1 MITNICHLRKRLLL
15 GKFQNSVI
23 KCLVICCTILCGCH
37 RNIAPEEN
45 KPTSFVA
52 KRIMVVVMPSQEF
65 VYSWDG
71 FLSVCDTVFKN
82 SGIAKTAV
90 VLNKEE
96 LANAKD
102 EEAYLWKTLK
112 NPIEKFLPDCLLFI
126 SPGKRSST
134 FRANFLEYRV
144 SLMPID
150 ITAFLL
156 PKLSNDE
163 DVSMSPQSVGFFT
176 LISTGMNKDDRKM
189 GIKSANKF
197 MPILLTTP
205 KIFK

>member
-1 MITNICHLRKRLLL
+1 MITNICHLRKRLSL
-15 GKFQNSVI
+15 GKFQNNII
-23 KCLVICCTILCGCH
+23 KCFLICCTILCGCN
-37 RNIAPEEN
+37 RNIAPQEN

-52 KRIMVVVMPSQEF
+52 KRIMIVVMPSQEF

-96 LANAKD
+96 FKNAKD
-102 EEAYLWKTLK
+102 AEAYLWKTLK

-126 SPGKRSST
+126 MPEKRRSSFVT
-134 FRANFLEYRV
+134 ISLEYRV
-144 SLMPID
+144 TLMPID
-150 ITAFLL
+150 VIALSFS
-156 PKLSNDE
+156 KFSNDE
-163 DVSMSPQSVGFFT
+163 NSDMTPQSVGFFT
-176 LISTGMNKDDRKM
+176 LFSTGMNKDDRKM

-197 MPILLTTP
+197 MPVLRK
-205 KIFK
+205 KISNI

>member
-1 MITNICHLRKRLLL
+1 MVINVCHLGKRLLL
-15 GKFQNSVI
+15 RKFRNNI
-23 KCLVICCTILCGCH
+23 IMCFVICCTILCGCS

-52 KRIMVVVMPSQEF
+52 KRIMIVVMPSQEF

-96 LANAKD
+96 LKNTKD
-102 EEAYLWKTLK
+102 KEAYLWKTLK

-126 SPGKRSST
+126 MPEKRGSS
-134 FRANFLEYRV
+134 FSSNFLEYRV
-144 SLMPID
+144 TLMPID
-150 ITAFLL
+150 IIALSFS
-156 PKLSNDE
+156 KFSNDE
-163 DVSMSPQSVGFFT
+163 NSDMLPQSVGYFT
-176 LISTGMNKDDRKM
+176 LYSTGMNKDDRKM

-197 MPILLTTP
+197 MLILRK
-205 KIFK
+205 KISNI